1 MTFRASHVRVANSA
15 IVEHFITKEIIA
27 TRGHPEGW
35 YVPIVY
41 ETLPKTDEF
50 QYAHPTVRLMGNTA
64 PDENGFFKDC
74 YAMVT
79 YEVADKPLPSLLQ
92 AAWGEK
98 IRPTMT
104 AVGQEPAAPEIIE
117 VEPGLLRA
125 IEIQINNYVKQLLN
139 EFAKQRDY
147 DSIESACNYKDSSNQ
162 DWALDALVAIE
173 KRDQTWEAVIQLLV
187 DIKAGQKPLIKSFAD
202 IRAVMPELVWPTNA

>member
-1 MTFRASHVRVANSA
+1 MTFRASHVRVADSA
-15 IVEHFITKEIIA
+15 IVEQFITKEIIA

-41 ETLPKTDEF
+41 QALPQAGEF
-50 QYAHPTVRLMGNTA
+50 QYACPTTRLMGNTV

-79 YEVADKPLPSLLQ
+79 YEVADKPLLSLLQ
-92 AAWGEK
+92 TAWGEK
-98 IRPTMT
+98 FRSP
-104 AVGQEPAAPEIIE
+104 AVLPNQEPSEVEIIE
-117 VEPGLLRA
+117 VEPTLMRA
-125 IEIQINNYVKQLLN
+125 IEIQINNYVKQLLDQ
-139 EFAKQRDY
+139 FAKQRDY

-173 KRDQTWEAVIQLLV
+173 KRDQTWEAVVQLLV

>member
-41 ETLPKTDEF
+41 EVMPQTGEF
-50 QYAHPTVRLMGNTA
+50 EYAHPTIRLMGNTT

-98 IRPTMT
+98 IRPTLV
-104 AVGQEPAAPEIIE
+104 APGQETQPAEIIE
-117 VEPGLLRA
+117 VEPALLRA
-125 IEIQINNYVKQLLN
+125 IEIQVNLYVKQLLN
-139 EFAKQRDY
+139 EFAQQRDY
-147 DSIESACNYKDSSNQ
+147 DSIESACNYKDSGNQ

-173 KRDQTWEAVIQLLV
+173 KRDQAWQAVIQLLA

-202 IRAVMPELVWPTNA
+202 IRAVLPELVWPTNA